1 MNRYSADVRYGLRQ
15 LRLNPMFTA
24 VAVLSLALGIGANTA
39 IFQLVNAIRLRS
51 LPVANPQELA
61 YIDYAPHSR
70 RGGWWST
77 RSATFTSANWDSI
90 RRHQESFSDVIAWSA
105 KQFNLVLEGKVRY
118 AEGLFVSGEFF
129 RALGARAA
137 VGRL

>member
-1 MNRYSADVRYGLRQ
+1 MDRYSADVRYGLRQ
-15 LRLNPMFTA
+15 LRLNPMFTL

-61 YIDYAPHSR
+61 YLDYAPQSR

-77 RSATFTSANWDSI
+77 RSATFTSVNWESI
-90 RRHQESFSDVIAWSA
+90 RRHQEVFSDVMAWSA
-105 KQFNLVLEGKVRY
+105 YSFNLVAEGKAIRRRP
-118 AEGLFVSGEFF
+118 L
-129 RALGARAA
+129 RQR
-137 VGRL
+137 RLPSASSVPAPP